1 MDTIQPWL
9 DPIEVRRLAD
19 RLMNTN
25 REPVVPTQPAGN
37 DEDFVDYAATQPP
50 ASPSPVA
57 AEPAAAPQP
66 KIQIT
71 ASGPLLERLNGFR
84 AWLHDHFSATEV
96 FILDHKG
103 AVLFDESGHGRLHFL
118 ARSLAI
124 ASHRPNATVGNVHVK
139 ISVGTSVEIIPVKTP
154 DGHVVVGAVL
164 PKPLDPAAVDTVK
177 EALAQAATPVAAV

>member
-19 RLMNTN
+19 RLMNSN
-25 REPVVPTQPAGN
+25 REPAVPLTQPAGN
-37 DEDFVDYAATQPP
+37 DEGFVDFAATQPQ
-50 ASPSPVA
+50 AAPSPFP

-124 ASHRPNATVGNVHVK
+124 ASHRPQATVGNVHVK
-139 ISVGTSVEIIPVKTP
+139 ISAGTSVEIIPVETP
-154 DGHVVVGAVL
+154 GGYIVLGAVL
-164 PKPLDPAAVDTVK
+164 PHSLDPAAVNTVK
-177 EALAQAATPVAAV
+177 DALAQAVASVGS

>member
-9 DPIEVRRLAD
+9 DPIEVRRLAE

-25 REPVVPTQPAGN
+25 RESAVPLAQPAGS
-37 DEDFVDYAATQPP
+37 DEGFVDYAATQPP
-50 ASPSPVA
+50 ADAPPLPV
-57 AEPAAAPQP
+57 EPAAASQP
-66 KIQIT
+66 RIQIT

-103 AVLFDESGHGRLHFL
+103 TVLFDESGHGRLHFL

-124 ASHRPNATVGNVHVK
+124 SLHRPDATVGNVHVK
-139 ISVGTSVEIIPVKTP
+139 ISAGTSVEIIPVETP
-154 DGHVVVGAVL
+154 DSWIILGAVL
-164 PKPLDPAAVDTVK
+164 PA
-177 EALAQAATPVAAV
+177 ALAPDAVRSVTDALRQAVGG

>member
-19 RLMNTN
+19 RLMNSN
-25 REPVVPTQPAGN
+25 REPAVPPAQPTGN
-37 DEDFVDYAATQPP
+37 DEGFVDYAATRPP
-50 ASPSPVA
+50 ASQPPHP
-57 AEPAAAPQP
+57 AEPAAAPPP
-66 KIQIT
+66 KIQIA
-71 ASGPLLERLNGFR
+71 ASGPLLEQLNGFR

-124 ASHRPNATVGNVHVK
+124 ASHRPAATVGNVHIK
-139 ISVGTSVEIIPVKTP
+139 ISAGTSVEIIPVKTP
-154 DGHVVVGAVL
+154 GGHIVLGAVL
-164 PKPLDPAAVDTVK
+164 PAALPPDAVRTVAD
-177 EALAQAATPVAAV
+177 ALRQAAGS